1 MRVLRTALA
10 SPDLRRLLSGF
21 LAVSLGSWAFSILFA
36 LYAYAEDGATGV
48 GLAVLVRMLP
58 AGLAAPSL
66 ALLADR
72 HSRRTVL
79 LASAGVQALALA
91 LAATAAAAGGPFG
104 LVLALA
110 AVFTI
115 AGTAYKPAQA
125 ALLPQLARTPAEIAA
140 ANVAWGAVDYAG
152 FLVGSL
158 LAGALAGLVGLS
170 AGIAVCALPYL
181 AALAALARLSRDQR
195 PEPLET
201 EEHRSGL
208 EELFGGLRTIW
219 GNPEMR
225 LLTGVFSANMLVQG
239 TVDVLVVVASIE
251 LLGLGASGVGW
262 LNSAWGVGGLAG
274 GLLALSLLGRGRLAS
289 GVSLGCVLA
298 GVPLAVIGV
307 WHVPAAAIV
316 LLVVLG
322 VGYAVLEA
330 ALLTLTQRLAPD
342 DVLARVFGVQETI
355 FVVGT
360 ALGGLIAATLIAL
373 LGLEVTLVV
382 TGLALPSLAVLLRRR
397 LGRLEAGAAVPERA
411 YTLLRGLPMFAPLPI
426 AMIENLATRAETQD
440 HPTGTEII
448 RQGDE
453 GDWFYVIDEGTL
465 EVVVDGRVLADRG
478 AGECVGEIAL
488 LRSQPRTATVRAT
501 TPVRLVALDR
511 TDFLAGVSS
520 HARSTR
526 AAEHLADERLA
537 ADKRPEQDSN
547 LRPTP

>member
-91 LAATAAAAGGPFG
+91 LAATAAAVGGPFG

-170 AGIAVCALPYL
+170 AGIAVCVLPYL

-208 EELFGGLRTIW
+208 EELFGGTAHDLGEPRDAA
-219 GNPEMR
+219 PHR
-225 LLTGVFSANMLVQG
+225 RVQRQH
-239 TVDVLVVVASIE
+239 AR
-251 LLGLGASGVGW
+251 
-262 LNSAWGVGGLAG
+262 AG
-274 GLLALSLLGRGRLAS
+274 DRGR
-289 GVSLGCVLA
+289 
-298 GVPLAVIGV
+298 
-307 WHVPAAAIV
+307 
-316 LLVVLG
+316 
-322 VGYAVLEA
+322 
-330 ALLTLTQRLAPD
+330 
-342 DVLARVFGVQETI
+342 
-355 FVVGT
+355 
-360 ALGGLIAATLIAL
+360 
-373 LGLEVTLVV
+373 
-382 TGLALPSLAVLLRRR
+382 
-397 LGRLEAGAAVPERA
+397 
-411 YTLLRGLPMFAPLPI
+411 
-426 AMIENLATRAETQD
+426 
-440 HPTGTEII
+440 
-448 RQGDE
+448 
-453 GDWFYVIDEGTL
+453 
-465 EVVVDGRVLADRG
+465 ADRG
-478 AGECVGEIAL
+478 CF
-488 LRSQPRTATVRAT
+488 
-501 TPVRLVALDR
+501 D
-511 TDFLAGVSS
+511 
-520 HARSTR
+520 
-526 AAEHLADERLA
+526 
-537 ADKRPEQDSN
+537 
-547 LRPTP
+547 